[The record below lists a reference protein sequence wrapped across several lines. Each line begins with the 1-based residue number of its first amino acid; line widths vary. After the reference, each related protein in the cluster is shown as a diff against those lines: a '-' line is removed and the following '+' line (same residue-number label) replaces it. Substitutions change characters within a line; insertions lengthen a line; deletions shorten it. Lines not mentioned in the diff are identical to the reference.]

1 MNFSKPFSA
10 AAATFLPDAAFCKGT
25 IIAAQMP
32 LAPGTR
38 LSQYEILT
46 PLGAGSMGE
55 VYRARDT
62 RLERDVAIK
71 VLPELVSSE
80 PDRLHRFEVEAKAA
94 AALNHPNILAVY
106 QMGTYAGVPY
116 LVSEL
121 LEGKT
126 LAESVRRGPLPLR
139 KAIDYGV
146 QIAHGLAA
154 AHEKG
159 IVHRDLKPDNLFV
172 TKDERIKILD
182 FGLAKVV
189 QPRESPTHAAP
200 TLTMPGVAMGTV
212 GYMSPEQV
220 RGLGTDHR
228 TDIFASGA
236 ILYEMV
242 MGKRTF
248 ERPTSADTMS
258 AILNEDPAPIS
269 ELAPETPVALQRVV
283 LRCLEKNAEQRFQSA
298 SDLAFALESLS
309 DSAITAPSG
318 AHAIHSPTKHAP
330 IKKDGAQRDEP
341 HRPPTAFIA
350 GALLVTAAAVALGY
364 LWMQPAAVPK
374 VSNYVQ
380 LTHDGAPKSLIGTDG
395 SRLYLGIGAGN
406 SGSFAPHGIA
416 EMSVSG
422 GEPRK
427 MPIMPSPDMV
437 PVDLSPDGSELLVVD
452 GEGAPPRGPLWSLAI
467 LGGSPRRLGNIAEA
481 AAWSP
486 DGKTLAYS
494 DLSEL
499 FLAKADGTES
509 RKLLSVKGDIKNIS
523 WSADSSYLR
532 FDSSESAGTL
542 GQQLA
547 WEVSSAG
554 TGLHRLLAG
563 WHDPPDECCG
573 KWTADGKYFVF
584 QSKNQIW
591 ALPQKGSFLHSEPK
605 PIALTSSPLSLS
617 SPLPSKDGKKL
628 FVIGQTYRGEL
639 MRYDA
644 KSGQFFPF
652 LGGISAE
659 YVAFSKDGQWVTYVS
674 YREGTLW
681 RSKLD
686 GSERLQLTYP
696 PTYAVLPRWSPDGK
710 NIIFFEFEVSSEKP
724 ARIYQV
730 ASEGGSPRQLMPDD
744 ARQQLDPNWS
754 PDGSKIVFGNESNDP
769 SSAIHVL
776 DVASRQVSDLPD
788 SQGLYSPRWSPD
800 GRYISA
806 FSADSMKLLL
816 FDFQT
821 RKWSELASGSL
832 GWLNWSRDG
841 QYVYVLDNRG
851 KDAVVRIRIRDR
863 RIEQVADLK
872 SLATTGRYGGC
883 LSLAPDDSPLLLRD
897 TGTRDVYSV
906 DWETP

>member
-1 MNFSKPFSA
+1 
-10 AAATFLPDAAFCKGT
+10 
-25 IIAAQMP
+25 MP
-32 LAPGTR
+32 LTSGTR
-38 LSQYEILT
+38 LSQYEILS

-62 RLERDVAIK
+62 RLEREVAIK
-71 VLPELVSSE
+71 VLPELVSADPE
-80 PDRLHRFEVEAKAA
+80 RMQRFEVEAKAA

-126 LAESVRRGPLPLR
+126 LAETVRRGPLPLR

-172 TKDERIKILD
+172 TKEGRVKILD
-182 FGLAKVV
+182 FGLAKVI
-189 QPRESPTHAAP
+189 QPRDTAGGAAP

-220 RGLGTDHR
+220 RGLETDHR
-228 TDIFASGA
+228 TDIFAFGA

-258 AILNEDPAPIS
+258 AILNEDPEPIS
-269 ELAPETPVALQRVV
+269 ELAPETPVGLQRVV

-298 SDLAFALESLS
+298 SDLAFALEALS
-309 DSAITAPSG
+309 DSGVSAPSG
-318 AHAIHSPTKHAP
+318 AHAIRRDATKS
-330 IKKDGAQRDEP
+330 DGTKRDWAKQEI
-341 HRPPTAFIA
+341 RPRSRTVVFVAGVVIVFIA
-350 GALLVTAAAVALGY
+350 LVLGY
-364 LWMQPAAVPK
+364 FWMRPATVPA
-374 VSNYVQ
+374 VSNYLQ
-380 LTHDGAPKSLIGTDG
+380 LTHDGLPKSLIGTDG
-395 SRLYLGIGAGN
+395 SRIYLGLGV
-406 SGSFAPHGIA
+406 GSSASFTFHSIA
-416 EMSVSG
+416 EMSIAG

-427 MPIMPSPDMV
+427 ISMMPSPDMV
-437 PVDLSPDGSELLVVD
+437 PVGLSPDGSELLVVD
-452 GEGAPPRGPLWSLAI
+452 GRGAPPRGPLWSLPM
-467 LGGSPRRLGNIAEA
+467 LGGSPRRLGDIVAET

-486 DGKTLAYS
+486 DGKMLAYS
-494 DLSEL
+494 NLSDL
-499 FLAKADGTES
+499 FLAKADGAEA
-509 RKLLSVKGDIKNIS
+509 RKLLTAKGDIKNIA
-523 WSADSSYLR
+523 WSPDAGHLR
-532 FDSSESAGTL
+532 FDTTESAGTL

-547 WEVSSAG
+547 WEVSVPVSGSGAG
-554 TGLHRLLAG
+554 PDLHRLLAG

-584 QSKNQIW
+584 QSKSQIW
-591 ALPQKGSFLHSEPK
+591 ALPGKRSFLHPEPK

-617 SPLPSKDGKKL
+617 SPLPSRDGKKL

-644 KSGQFFPF
+644 KSGQFSSF

-674 YREGTLW
+674 YREGSLW
-681 RSKLD
+681 RSKVD

-696 PTYAVLPRWSPDGK
+696 PMYPVLPRWSPDGK
-710 NIIFFEFEVSSEKP
+710 KIVFFEFAAGADKP
-724 ARIYQV
+724 GKIYEI
-730 ASEGGSPRQLMPDD
+730 SPDGGSPRALMPGDSHQQDSRQQD
-744 ARQQLDPNWS
+744 ARQQMDPNWS
-754 PDGSKIVFGNESNDP
+754 PDGSKIVFSNESNDP

-776 DVASRQVSDLPD
+776 DMSTHRVSDLPG
-788 SQGLYSPRWSPD
+788 SEGLYSPRWSPD
-800 GRYISA
+800 GRYVSA

-816 FDFQT
+816 FDFQSE
-821 RKWSELASGSL
+821 KWTELASGSL
-832 GWLNWSRDG
+832 SWLNWSHDG
-841 QYVYVLDNRG
+841 QYVYVLDYRG
-851 KDAVVRIRIRDR
+851 KNAVVRIRISDHKT
-863 RIEQVADLK
+863 EQVADLK
-872 SLATTGRYGGC
+872 DFATTGRYGGC
-883 LSLAPDDSPLLLRD
+883 LALAPDDSPLLLRD
-897 TGTRDVYSV
+897 TGTQDVYSV
-906 DWETP
+906 DWESP